1 MKELKEISA
10 SLEDY
15 LEVIYNNIIANNGV
29 KAIMLSK
36 ALGVSRASATEALK
50 KLAEKKLIN
59 YDRYGEIKLTPEGE
73 NKAKGIVSK
82 HNLLLSFF
90 RDVLKLEP
98 EEAKVNACQI
108 EHVISENAY
117 KKLISFMKNYEN
129 K

>member
-36 ALGVSRASATEALK
+36 TLGVSRASATEALK
-50 KLAEKKLIN
+50 KLAEKQLIN

-73 NKAKGIVSK
+73 SKAKGIVSK

-98 EEAKVNACQI
+98 EEAKTNACDI

-117 KKLISFMKNYEN
+117 KKLIAFMKNY
-129 K
+129 KDK